1 MLDYLKKKIETKS
14 IKNNKKKN
22 AFLPKWNLKMQEQC

>member
-14 IKNNKKKN
+14 IKNKKKN